1 MNTKFRFIF
10 ALLCCT
16 SLSVGAETYICVVA
30 GKPYYTT
37 VKTGNQCHLSYINS
51 TAPIPIDEPPV
62 VSTQS
67 ASEPSVP
74 QIINDEIDRIWNQSE
89 YGSFDDTVILPP
101 TPQVD
106 TPRETKNPNAGKVG
120 NTTVR
125 HQPKTHT
132 HSQTAKAVA
141 MPPKTVPLTRRQ
153 VLQNEINRE
162 KAALRTAQ
170 MQLNAAQKAGN
181 SKSVTRLTALVN
193 DRQQNLLALEA
204 EMRK

>member
-1 MNTKFRFIF
+1 MDASAVT
-10 ALLCCT
+10 
-16 SLSVGAETYICVVA
+16 
-30 GKPYYTT
+30 P
-37 VKTGNQCHLSYINS
+37 
-51 TAPIPIDEPPV
+51 
-62 VSTQS
+62 TQS

-74 QIINDEIDRIWNQSE
+74 QAINDEIDRIWNQSE

-120 NTTVR
+120 STTVR

-132 HSQTAKAVA
+132 HSQTAKVVA
-141 MPPKTVPLTRRQ
+141 IPPKAAPLTRRQ